1 MHIYCCS
8 PKKHKLDMK
17 NGYTTLVDSIT
28 LNQLTCACETT
39 DFD

>member
-1 MHIYCCS
+1 
-8 PKKHKLDMK
+8 MK